1 MCHQFQKKK
10 KYNFSKIHTEHT
22 SKHQKR
28 GCTCVTRKEKEPE
41 TNAERVLQ
49 IYPPCTRIRAIAKE
63 RAREQRRREGRAVRG
78 GGGRALQRDGKL
90 ERDDWSRNETE
101 RESEE
106 EGVPGGRGCG
116 VASVSAQWPGHRVLP
131 VPRSPCSPLPVSDP
145 VDSHTDSARYIVVV
159 AVIIQHYVSSDHEA
173 LLPYRVLS
181 RVSLFFIPLSF
192 PISISLSSP
201 FSVFSSRR
209 VEDRTNRGTT
219 NGVRVS
225 DESRR
230 VATWCD
236 IR

>member
-1 MCHQFQKKK
+1 MCHQFRKKK
-10 KYNFSKIHTEHT
+10 KYNFSQILTEHT
-22 SKHQKR
+22 SKHEKR
-28 GCTCVTRKEKEPE
+28 GCTCVTRKEKEPG

-49 IYPPCTRIRAIAKE
+49 IYPPCTRIRGIAKE
-63 RAREQRRREGRAVRG
+63 RARSQRRRREGRAVRG

-90 ERDDWSRNETE
+90 ERDDWSKNETE

-145 VDSHTDSARYIVVV
+145 VDSHTDYSARYIVVV
-159 AVIIQHYVSSDHEA
+159 AVITQHYVSSDHEA

-201 FSVFSSRR
+201 FSVFSSLL
-209 VEDRTNRGTT
+209 V
-219 NGVRVS
+219 
-225 DESRR
+225 ESRIER
-230 VATWCD
+230 IAERRTAYPR